1 MYNSINNN
9 VNFFIINNKKKDS
22 FRYENNDFSFELI
35 SSHIINKNCPDNT
48 YNQKTFHFHSY
59 YELHMILEGYS
70 CYEIENKDAF
80 DVKKGDFVIFAP
92 KIKHKIIKETSL
104 FSKFIITFNFSCKNS
119 INSQFYN
126 KLEEKLQ
133 NCDVVGYSKH
143 IHSIFQSVY
152 QVSQKNKFNYEPSCA
167 FLELSLIL
175 EMFNDIMEK
184 EVSLYMKYDDMRI
197 NNAIDYIKNNPNA
210 TLQVSDVAKYVN
222 LSTRQFSKIFTEQTG
237 VSPGK
242 YINNHK
248 IQYSTD
254 LLVHSDLS
262 INEIVNIMAFP
273 DSSTFIKTFKKSKGI
288 TPSKYRKLHKPF

>member
-1 MYNSINNN
+1 
-9 VNFFIINNKKKDS
+9 
-22 FRYENNDFSFELI
+22 
-35 SSHIINKNCPDNT
+35 
-48 YNQKTFHFHSY
+48 
-59 YELHMILEGYS
+59 
-70 CYEIENKDAF
+70 
-80 DVKKGDFVIFAP
+80 
-92 KIKHKIIKETSL
+92 
-104 FSKFIITFNFSCKNS
+104 
-119 INSQFYN
+119 
-126 KLEEKLQ
+126 
-133 NCDVVGYSKH
+133 
-143 IHSIFQSVY
+143 
-152 QVSQKNKFNYEPSCA
+152 
-167 FLELSLIL
+167 
-175 EMFNDIMEK
+175 MFNDIMEK

-273 DSSTFIKTFKKSKGI
+273 DSSTFIKAFKKSKGI
-288 TPSKYRKLHKPF
+288 TPSKYRKLYKKF